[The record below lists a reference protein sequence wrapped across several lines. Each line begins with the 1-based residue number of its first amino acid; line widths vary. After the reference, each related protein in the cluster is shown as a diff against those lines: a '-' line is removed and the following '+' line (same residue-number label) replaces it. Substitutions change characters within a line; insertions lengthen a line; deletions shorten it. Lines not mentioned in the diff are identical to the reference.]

1 MKYRQDDINLL
12 KADLCA
18 RLPYGVIVKDR
29 NGTHVLT
36 TGNTEFAD
44 LMNNNKVNIKPYLRP
59 MQSITKEELNEL
71 KMLMDCDSATDCSLE
86 YAVGGCVDYDDFLVY
101 YEDCAKLCDWLNKRM
116 LNWRNLPD
124 EMVET
129 PTEETYK

>member
-1 MKYRQDDINLL
+1 MAYRQEDINLL

-36 TGNTEFAD
+36 TGNTEFSD
-44 LMNNNKVNIKPYLRP
+44 LMNSDKVNIKPYLRP

-71 KMLMDCDSATDCSLE
+71 KRLMGCDSATDCSLVYYSEADADE
-86 YAVGGCVDYDDFLVY
+86 YDFLVY
-101 YEDCAKLCDWLNKRM
+101 FEDSAKLCDWLNKRM
-116 LNWRNLPD
+116 FNWRNLPD

-129 PTEETYK
+129 PTEEMYK